1 MSVIGNF
8 VVPVEEKITQS
19 AHQFRMRLIPQLIK
33 AISWVLQK

>member
-19 AHQFRMRLIPQLIK
+19 AEQFRMRLVPHLIK
-33 AISWVLQK
+33 GVS